1 MDEILESLKKAI
13 IEYDTEAAASWAK
26 KAVEEGI
33 DPIKALDA
41 LTEGIRQV
49 GDGYG
54 RGELWLPDLVG
65 AASAMISATPI
76 IEEKI
81 KATGGKRQTLG
92 TIVIGTVYGDIHN
105 IGKNMVSSLA
115 LAQGFEVIDLGVD
128 VAAEKFIDAVTK
140 HEPQI
145 LALSSLL
152 TTSASVQK
160 EIIEALKKANLREKV
175 KIAMG
180 GGAITPE
187 FAETIGA
194 DGYKPTAIGAI
205 ALFKEFVGV
214 K

>member
-13 IEYDTEAAASWAK
+13 IEYDNEAAASWAK

-92 TIVIGTVYGDIHN
+92 TIVIGTVHGDIHN

-128 VAAEKFIDAVTK
+128 VAAEKFIEAIMK

-152 TTSASVQK
+152 TTSAYVQK
-160 EIIEALKKANLREKV
+160 EVIEALKKANLREKI

-205 ALFKEFVGV
+205 DLFKEFVGV

>member
-1 MDEILESLKKAI
+1 MDEIIENLKKAV
-13 IEYDTEAAASWAK
+13 IEYDGEAAASWAR

-33 DPIKALDA
+33 DPIEALDA
-41 LTEGIRQV
+41 LTVAIKQV

-54 RGELWLPDLVG
+54 RGDLWLPDLVG
-65 AASAMISATPI
+65 ASSAMISATPI

-81 KATGGKRQTLG
+81 KATGGKRHKLG

-105 IGKNMVSSLA
+105 IGKNMVSTLA
-115 LAQGFEVIDLGVD
+115 LAGGFEVIDLGVD
-128 VAAEKFIDAVTK
+128 VAAEKFVDAVRK

-152 TTSASVQK
+152 TTSAYVQK
-160 EIIEALKKANLREKV
+160 EIIETLKKANLREKV
-175 KIAMG
+175 KIAVG

-187 FAETIGA
+187 FAKIIGA
-194 DGYKPTAIGAI
+194 DEYRPTAIA
-205 ALFKEFVGV
+205 AVDLFKEFVGV

>member
-13 IEYDTEAAASWAK
+13 IEYDNEAAASWAK

>member
-13 IEYDTEAAASWAK
+13 IEYDNEAAASWAK

-92 TIVIGTVYGDIHN
+92 TIVIGTVHGDIHN

-128 VAAEKFIDAVTK
+128 VAAEKFIEAIMK

-152 TTSASVQK
+152 TTSAYVQK
-160 EIIEALKKANLREKV
+160 EVIEAIKKANLREKI

-205 ALFKEFVGV
+205 DLFKEFVGV

>member
-13 IEYDTEAAASWAK
+13 IEYDNEAAASWAK

-92 TIVIGTVYGDIHN
+92 TIIIGTVHGDIHN

-128 VAAEKFIDAVTK
+128 VAAEKFIEAIMK

-152 TTSASVQK
+152 TTSAYVQK

-175 KIAMG
+175 KVALG

-205 ALFKEFVGV
+205 DLFKEFVGV

>member
-41 LTEGIRQV
+41 LTEGIKQV

-65 AASAMISATPI
+65 AASAMTSATPI

-81 KATGGKRQTLG
+81 KATGGKRQKLG

-205 ALFKEFVGV
+205 DLFKEFVGV